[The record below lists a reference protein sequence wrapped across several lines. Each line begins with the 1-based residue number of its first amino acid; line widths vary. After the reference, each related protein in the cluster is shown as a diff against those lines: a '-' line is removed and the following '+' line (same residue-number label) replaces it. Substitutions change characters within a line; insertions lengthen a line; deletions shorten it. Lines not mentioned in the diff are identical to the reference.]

1 MAHSPRRPADI
12 AQRLGARRGRE
23 AAEEARQSDAFRR
36 ETYRLPRDQA
46 RETAREWFERYPKA
60 AYLTKVESWR
70 LLDNGLIEFT
80 MRRLP
85 TAD

>member
-1 MAHSPRRPADI
+1 MAHLPKRPADI

-23 AAEEARQSDAFRR
+23 ADEARQSDAFRR
-36 ETYRLPRDQA
+36 ETYRLPRDKA